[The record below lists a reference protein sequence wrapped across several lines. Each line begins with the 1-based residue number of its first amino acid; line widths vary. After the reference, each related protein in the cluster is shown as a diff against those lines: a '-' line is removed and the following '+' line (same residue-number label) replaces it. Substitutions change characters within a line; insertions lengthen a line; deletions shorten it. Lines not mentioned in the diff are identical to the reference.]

1 MRVLLTGATGFI
13 GSHLAAAL
21 LAHGHE
27 VIAAGRHPG
36 RDARMG
42 FVPADFAH
50 DTEKAVWAA
59 RLKGVDVVVN
69 AVGIFRSRGATNL
82 SAVHD
87 AAPRA
92 LFAACAE
99 AGVRY
104 VVQVSALGADAD
116 ARSAFHLSKKAADDA
131 LAALPLDGCIV
142 QPSLVYGTDGAS
154 ARMFRMLATM
164 PLAVQLG
171 SAPQMVQPVH
181 IDDVTAAILALIEQN
196 ANAGPAGAITHGAK
210 PPAAQRGGAETS
222 TAGAR
227 RADAE
232 AAMAGVQRG
241 PPGRSMAGVRRLAL
255 VGPEAMAFVGYLR
268 ALRAAMRLGPWR
280 LPLLRLPDWMARA
293 AAAVAGALPG
303 SPLDREA
310 LDMLARGNTADPAPL
325 AALLGRQPR
334 AVRDFIPQPDAT
346 RLQAQLDW
354 LLPLLRV
361 SIAIVWIWTAIVSA
375 GLFPAADSVELLV
388 RSGVP
393 GLLAPLMLYGA
404 SALDLAFG
412 AATLAWPRHSRRWLW
427 LAQIALIVFY
437 SVVIAWRLPE
447 FLLHPYGPIS
457 KNLPML
463 AALWMLYELEKPP
476 WNT

>member
-13 GSHLAAAL
+13 GSHVAAAL
-21 LAHGHE
+21 LARGHE
-27 VIAAGRHPG
+27 VIAAGRHRS
-36 RDARMG
+36 RDSRMG

-69 AVGIFRSRGATNL
+69 AVGIFRSQGDA
-82 SAVHD
+82 SFAAVHD

-104 VVQVSALGADAD
+104 VVQVSALGADAG
-116 ARSAFHLSKKAADDA
+116 ARSAFHASKKAADDA
-131 LAALPLDGCIV
+131 LASAPVAGCIV
-142 QPSLVYGTDGAS
+142 QPSLVYGADAAS
-154 ARMFRMLATM
+154 ARMFRMMATM

-181 IDDVTAAILALIEQN
+181 IDDVTAAIVALIALAEQG
-196 ANAGPAGAITHGAK
+196 AAG
-210 PPAAQRGGAETS
+210 GG
-222 TAGAR
+222 G
-227 RADAE
+227 
-232 AAMAGVQRG
+232 
-241 PPGRSMAGVRRLAL
+241 RRLAL
-255 VGPEAMAFVGYLR
+255 VGRDAMPFVDYLR
-268 ALRAAMRLGPWR
+268 TLRDAMGLGGWR
-280 LPLLRLPDWMARA
+280 LPVLRVPDWLAHGLAR
-293 AAAVAGALPG
+293 VAGVIPG

-310 LDMLARGNTADPAPL
+310 LDMLARGNTADADPL

-334 AVRDFIPQPDAT
+334 AVRDFVSEPMAT
-346 RLQAQLDW
+346 RSQAQLDW

-361 SIAIVWIWTAIVSA
+361 SIAVVWIWTAIVSA
-375 GLFPAADSVELLV
+375 GLYPVADSYTLLA
-388 RSGVP
+388 RTGVP
-393 GLLAPLMLYGA
+393 GTLAPLMLYGA
-404 SALDLAFG
+404 AAFDLAFG
-412 AATLAWPRHSRRWLW
+412 VATLAWPRRTRRWLW
-427 LAQIALIVFY
+427 LAQIALIAFY
-437 SVVIAWRLPE
+437 TIVIAWRLPE